1 MVKFLAEWFNNGGP
15 FMWAILAVLAFS
27 CAVMA
32 ERVIFFYLVCGRKG
46 NLLLSQVAG
55 LLNSDKSREAGEL
68 LSRGRAPLQVLFRT
82 ALERFNSGLPID
94 EIREGVEEAAIQ
106 QVPRLSQRLNYLSLF
121 ANIATLLGLLGTI
134 TGLQLS
140 FSSLATV
147 DAAKKAALL
156 ATGISQ
162 AMITTAFGLIVA
174 VPCMIAYTFL
184 VNKQN
189 QLTKDLDE
197 AVVKFLNYLKK
208 KKS

>member
-1 MVKFLAEWFNNGGP
+1 
-15 FMWAILAVLAFS
+15 MWAILAVLAFS